1 MLMKRKFF
9 SPSYCEKKE
18 KLVLWYTFLNLL
30 NLLYILVYA
39 EKYADLSL
47 ERKDKCLV
55 ICP

>member
-18 KLVLWYTFLNLL
+18 KLVLWYNFLNLL

-39 EKYADLSL
+39 ETYEDLSL
-47 ERKDKCLV
+47 ERKDKC
-55 ICP
+55 